1 LFNDKIGRKQMVGVV
16 EVMIS
21 LENLL
26 FIHPGKEIVTTF
38 EERK

>member
-1 LFNDKIGRKQMVGVV
+1 MVGVV

-21 LENLL
+21 LEYLL
-26 FIHPGKEIVTTF
+26 FIHPGKEITTTF